1 MDMELGM
8 SGDDGAG
15 APGHVTGAGPL
26 LGMRGA
32 QEPKGRSIGVVESGE
47 PPKPEDERPSTTWL
61 ILERLDDISAQVS
74 DVRAQVTDV
83 RAQVSD
89 VRVQVSDLRG
99 EVVELRA
106 VTDAR
111 FEAVDLRFDAAD
123 RRFDRLERRWTW
135 SLGIVAM
142 MMLGLLTKLLLP
154 GV

>member
-15 APGHVTGAGPL
+15 APGHVTGAGTL
-26 LGMRGA
+26 IGMRGA
-32 QEPKGRSIGVVESGE
+32 QEPKGRSSGVVESGE

-74 DVRAQVTDV
+74 DLRTE
-83 RAQVSD
+83 VSD

-99 EVVELRA
+99 EGVELRA

-111 FEAVDLRFDAAD
+111 FESVD

-135 SLGIVAM
+135 SLGLMAM

-154 GV
+154 GA

>member
-1 MDMELGM
+1 M
-8 SGDDGAG
+8 
-15 APGHVTGAGPL
+15 
-26 LGMRGA
+26 
-32 QEPKGRSIGVVESGE
+32 VESGE

-74 DVRAQVTDV
+74 DLRTE
-83 RAQVSD
+83 VSD

-99 EVVELRA
+99 EGVELRA

-111 FEAVDLRFDAAD
+111 FESVD

-142 MMLGLLTKLLLP
+142 MILGLLTKLLLP
-154 GV
+154 GG